1 VSTFVYSS
9 VISTFSRADCFFC
22 RRIGKLVKLT
32 QSGVTEQDIINIA
45 AIFEKYVAGK
55 DRESFVSDLEV
66 YGGLKSAIQELSKQ
80 YDRLKMDV
88 SSLQQ
93 AQKDNQL
100 IQGSLTISETKSKS
114 MEVVRDSLKTPE
126 DEFAGP
132 EILVPLLKAAR
143 GEKVEV
149 GRLKDAI
156 TSALDLVMYKIGQD
170 KQASFV
176 FKNAKGMIN
185 AQDEELG
192 TIASQQNDIRD
203 IY

>member
-1 VSTFVYSS
+1 
-9 VISTFSRADCFFC
+9 
-22 RRIGKLVKLT
+22 VKLT